1 MPIPPIASG
10 RPAAAKLPKMISSS
24 TSSAGM
30 EMASARPM
38 SALTSELIASSVGIC
53 PPTRVVRPGTPSSPL
68 MAW

>member
-1 MPIPPIASG
+1 
-10 RPAAAKLPKMISSS
+10 
-24 TSSAGM
+24 M

-53 PPTRVVRPGTPSSPL
+53 PPTWVVRPGTPSSSL